1 MVAMSLTMFPLYR
14 IGFAPFQFWKRI
26 SSVFPLGPIC
36 AVSFYV
42 SDSFGN
48 GPLSKVV
55 RLVSDSF
62 CAVSFVM
69 ETHLSDTKV
78 GPKPRIHNFFFVS
91 IATMLT
97 YNSILI
103 LILFLLLYL
112 LRNF

>member
-1 MVAMSLTMFPLYR
+1 MLDHVSIVPDRFCAVSILETNK
-14 IGFAPFQFWKRI
+14 QC
-26 SSVFPLGPIC
+26 VPLGPIC

-42 SDSFGN
+42 SDSSGD

-78 GPKPRIHNFFFVS
+78 GPKPRIHNVFFVS

-103 LILFLLLYL
+103 LILLLLLYL